1 MAFVSKN
8 ENFKET
14 FVYFNVKNQIK
25 FALKYTNVRYATE
38 KADTPGPAY
47 NLICFENIGAGIVIQ
62 GPLLI
67 GVIGKLDAGRI
78 AVEEDVLVPKL
89 EMVEQNAPTI
99 AIPAYKRADEI
110 LAIELLTN
118 GQARS
123 ERGRRW
129 SGGSSKKTATEWKGE
144 S

>member
-25 FALKYTNVRYATE
+25 FALKYTNVRYVTE

-62 GPLLI
+62 DPLLI
-67 GVIGKLDAGRI
+67 GVIGKLAPKG
-78 AVEEDVLVPKL
+78 EEDGP
-89 EMVEQNAPTI
+89 EGEDQENSNGE
-99 AIPAYKRADEI
+99 KRRV
-110 LAIELLTN
+110 
-118 GQARS
+118 AR
-123 ERGRRW
+123 
-129 SGGSSKKTATEWKGE
+129 AVFFI
-144 S
+144 